1 MSNLIPFPKERVRRL
16 PQLIWNSKKYF
27 IDKRV
32 GQIRNVNEP
41 SDFVEFRDLPEEVK
55 NAIAVVV

>member
-1 MSNLIPFPKERVRRL
+1 MSNLIPFPKERVIQL
-16 PQLIWNSKKYF
+16 PQLTWNSKKYF

-41 SDFVEFRDLPEEVK
+41 SDFVDFRDLPEEVK